1 MFQNIQIDLP
11 NAIRM
16 DSGVGDTSMTYKYTS
31 CICC

>member
-16 DSGVGDTSMTYKYTS
+16 DSGVGDMTYKYTS